1 MDRRN
6 TKNVGGYQVLMQQL
20 LRAST
25 YPSLSR
31 EPKKFLVN
39 VPDGKKS
46 GDEMVVAIDDYPVT
60 IRIPKEK
67 TPGHLY
73 RPADNFNYKR
83 PAETNKV
90 IASTLQTIPG
100 MEVVQAKPIIW
111 STASHAFFKLRLN
124 DQETQIHMTK
134 KAGPLLAEAQEA
146 LLESTIAMGC
156 NACLGITSNVAIDS
170 SGDRGKSK
178 IVMVTL
184 MGTPCVI
191 LPTSNL
197 PVIDAAVTL
206 VPLFAEAS
214 AHEEEEEAK

>member
-1 MDRRN
+1 MGSGSS
-6 TKNVGGYQVLMQQL
+6 KHQECGGLPGAYATALKGIDIPKPL
-20 LRAST
+20 KGA
-25 YPSLSR
+25 
-31 EPKKFLVN
+31 KKFLVN

-73 RPADNFNYKR
+73 RTGDNFNYKR

-124 DQETQIHMTK
+124 DQENQIHMTK

-184 MGTPCVI
+184 MGT
-191 LPTSNL
+191 
-197 PVIDAAVTL
+197 L
-206 VPLFAEAS
+206 V
-214 AHEEEEEAK
+214 